1 MYFINSKIVVFI
13 FGPNIFVGVFSVVLR
28 YVLRGTDISRYVV
41 HHNTVVSVKSQ
52 YLDSQ
57 EK

>member
-1 MYFINSKIVVFI
+1 MYLINSKIVVFI
-13 FGPNIFVGVFSVVLR
+13 FGPNTFVGVFSIVLR
-28 YVLRGTDISRYVV
+28 HVLCGYDISRYVV
-41 HHNTVVSVKSQ
+41 YHNTVVSVKSQ